1 MALNYLLSPEF
12 QVVNTAGKP
21 ATGGFINVF
30 LHGTHEKYYCAA
42 SFDGVLH
49 PFNIPLD
56 SLGSNVVLADEGR
69 SYDVM
74 IYNRYGSLLMS
85 RYNVHPASG
94 GGMGGITS
102 SDGTI
107 EVAPTE
113 TGVDLS
119 VKGAEPSVLIAVS
132 SARTSDGAFAFTPV
146 KRTGTEITV
155 SPQNRV
161 MLDSGWYHYDIA
173 LTLDWNGTLA
183 NAVNIVT
190 VSTSAG
196 DHEYGID
203 LSYAHSQTVH
213 ISGEFRA
220 TDDATEFSVSIADLP
235 VGTTATVYDLG
246 IHSIKGVGGAGQ
258 FEQKQA
264 DWTQTDVSD
273 PSFIQHKPEVKTVV
287 QGDNIIITEGAN
299 TFTIA
304 ADLSSLSSAVST
316 LQTQMS
322 HWIGEMNTLSG
333 QVSTMQTTMN
343 SLNNRYMSHGNNY
356 DSTSH
361 TLSHVL

>member
-12 QVVNTAGKP
+12 QICTTSGKP
-21 ATGGFINVF
+21 ATNGYIEVFI
-30 LHGTHEKYYCAA
+30 HGTHDKYYCAM
-42 SFDGVLH
+42 DWNGTLH
-49 PFNIPLD
+49 PFRIPLD

-69 SYDVM
+69 SFDVM

-85 RYNVHPASG
+85 RYNVHPSSG
-94 GGMGGITS
+94 GGMGNITS

-107 EVAPTE
+107 EVTPTE

-132 SARTSDGAFAFTPV
+132 DARTSDGAFGFSPV

-155 SPQNRV
+155 SPQNKV

-173 LTLDWNGTLA
+173 LTFDWNGTLA
-183 NAVNIVT
+183 NAVNVVT

-196 DHEYGID
+196 DHEYGVD
-203 LSYAHSQTVH
+203 LSYAHSQTVN
-213 ISGEFRA
+213 ISGEFHA
-220 TDDATEFSVSIADLP
+220 ADDATEFSVSIADLP

-246 IHSIKGVGGAGQ
+246 IHSIKGVGGAGSGQ

-287 QGDNIIITEGAN
+287 QGSNIVISEGAD
-299 TFTIA
+299 TFTIS
-304 ADLSSLSSAVST
+304 ADLSSCATRSQLEALQST
-316 LQTQMS
+316 ISQLQTS
-322 HWIGEMNTLSG
+322 VTDLSR
-333 QVSTMQTTMN
+333 N
-343 SLNNRYMSHGNNY
+343 YNSHGMTY

-361 TLSHVL
+361 TIKHLL

>member
-21 ATGGFINVF
+21 ATNGYIETY
-30 LHGTHEKYYCAA
+30 LHGTHEKYYCAM
-42 SFDGVLH
+42 DWNGTLH
-49 PFNIPLD
+49 PFRIPLD
-56 SLGSNVVLADEGR
+56 SLGSNVVLADDGR

-94 GGMGGITS
+94 GGIGGNITS

-107 EVAPTE
+107 EITPTE

-132 SARTSDGAFAFTPV
+132 AARTSDGAFAFTPI

-155 SPQNRV
+155 SPQDRV

-173 LTLDWNGTLA
+173 ITLDWDGTLA
-183 NAVNIVT
+183 NAVNVVT

-203 LSYAHSQTVH
+203 LSYAHSQTVN
-213 ISGEFRA
+213 ISGEFHA

-246 IHSIKGVGGAGQ
+246 IHSIKGVGGAGSGQ

-273 PSFIQHKPEVKTVV
+273 PSFILHKPEVKTVV
-287 QGDNIIITEGAN
+287 QGDNITITEGAS

-304 ADLSSLSSAVST
+304 ADLSSCATRSQLEALQSTVSQ
-316 LQTQMS
+316 LQSDYTDL
-322 HWIGEMNTLSG
+322 ER
-333 QVSTMQTTMN
+333 
-343 SLNNRYMSHGNNY
+343 RYNAHGMMY

-361 TLSHVL
+361 TLRHGL

>member
-1 MALNYLLSPEF
+1 MLNYLLSPEF

-21 ATGGFINVF
+21 CTGGYLNVF
-30 LHGTHEKYYCAA
+30 IHGTREKYYCAS

-56 SLGSNVVLADEGR
+56 SLGSNVVLADDGR
-69 SYDVM
+69 SYDVY

-94 GGMGGITS
+94 GGMGGNITS

-107 EVAPTE
+107 EVTPTE

-132 SARTSDGAFAFTPV
+132 AARTSDGAFSFTPV

-155 SPQNRV
+155 SPQSRV

-173 LTLDWNGTLA
+173 LNLDWDGTLA
-183 NAVNIVT
+183 NAVNVVT

-203 LSYAHSQTVH
+203 LSYAHSQAVH
-213 ISGEFRA
+213 VSGEFHA

-246 IHSIKGVGGAGQ
+246 IHSIKGVGGAGSGQ

-273 PSFIQHKPEVKTVV
+273 PSFILHKPEVKTVV
-287 QGDNIIITEGAN
+287 QGDNITITEGAS

-304 ADLSSLSSAVST
+304 ADLSSCATRSQLEALQSTVSQ
-316 LQTQMS
+316 LQSDYTDL
-322 HWIGEMNTLSG
+322 ER
-333 QVSTMQTTMN
+333 
-343 SLNNRYMSHGNNY
+343 RYNAHGMTY

-361 TLSHVL
+361 TLRHGL

>member
-12 QVVNTAGKP
+12 QICTTSGKP
-21 ATGGFINVF
+21 ATNGYIEVFI
-30 LHGTHEKYYCAA
+30 HGTHDRYYCAM
-42 SFDGVLH
+42 DWNGTLH
-49 PFNIPLD
+49 PFRIPLD
-56 SLGSNVVLADEGR
+56 SLGSSVVLADDGR
-69 SYDVM
+69 SYDVY

-94 GGMGGITS
+94 GGMGNITS

-107 EVAPTE
+107 EVTPTE

-132 SARTSDGAFAFTPV
+132 AARTSDGAFSFTPI

-155 SPQNRV
+155 SPQSRV

-173 LTLDWNGTLA
+173 LSLDWEGTLA
-183 NAVNIVT
+183 NAVNVVT

-203 LSYAHSQTVH
+203 LSYAHSQAVH
-213 ISGEFRA
+213 VSGEFHA

-246 IHSIKGVGGAGQ
+246 IHSIKGVGGAGSGQ

-264 DWTQTDVSD
+264 DWTQQDVSD
-273 PSFIQHKPEVKTVV
+273 PSYILHKPEVKTVV
-287 QGDNIIITEGAN
+287 EGDNIDITEGAT
-299 TFTIA
+299 TFTIS
-304 ADLSSLSSAVST
+304 ADLSGCATREQLAALQSTVSSLSSTLNT
-316 LQTQMS
+316 LQTS
-322 HWIGEMNTLSG
+322 VTDLSR
-333 QVSTMQTTMN
+333 N
-343 SLNNRYMSHGNNY
+343 YNSHGVVY

-361 TLSHVL
+361 RVQHVL

>member
-12 QVVNTAGKP
+12 QICTTSGKP
-21 ATGGFINVF
+21 ATNGYLEVFI
-30 LHGTHEKYYCAA
+30 HGTHDKYYCAM
-42 SFDGVLH
+42 DWNGTLH
-49 PFNIPLD
+49 PFRIPLD
-56 SLGSNVVLADEGR
+56 SLGSNVVLADDGR
-69 SYDVM
+69 SYDVY

-85 RYNVHPASG
+85 RYNVYPASG
-94 GGMGGITS
+94 GGIGGNITS

-107 EVAPTE
+107 EVTPTE

-132 SARTSDGAFAFTPV
+132 AARTSDGAFAFTPV

-155 SPQNRV
+155 SQQNRV

-173 LTLDWNGTLA
+173 INLDWDGTLA
-183 NAVNIVT
+183 NAVNVVT

-203 LSYAHSQTVH
+203 LSYAHSQAVH
-213 ISGEFRA
+213 VSGEFHA

-246 IHSIKGVGGAGQ
+246 IHSIKGVGGAGSGQ

-273 PSFIQHKPEVKTVV
+273 PSFILHKPEVKTVV
-287 QGDNIIITEGAN
+287 QGDNITITEGAS

-304 ADLSSLSSAVST
+304 ADLSSCATRSQLEALQSTVSQ
-316 LQTQMS
+316 LQSDYTDL
-322 HWIGEMNTLSG
+322 ER
-333 QVSTMQTTMN
+333 
-343 SLNNRYMSHGNNY
+343 RYNAHGMTY

-361 TLSHVL
+361 TLRHGL

>member
-1 MALNYLLSPEF
+1 MLNYLLSPEF

-21 ATGGFINVF
+21 CTGYINVF
-30 LHGTHEKYYCAA
+30 IHGTHEKYYCAS

-56 SLGSNVVLADEGR
+56 SLGSNVVLADDGR
-69 SYDVM
+69 SYDVY

-94 GGMGGITS
+94 GGIGGGNITS

-107 EVAPTE
+107 EVTPTE

-132 SARTSDGAFAFTPV
+132 AARTSDGAFAFTPV

-155 SPQNRV
+155 SPQSKV

-173 LTLDWNGTLA
+173 LNLDWDGTLA
-183 NAVNIVT
+183 NAVNVVT

-203 LSYAHSQTVH
+203 LSYAHSQAVH
-213 ISGEFRA
+213 VSGEFHA
-220 TDDATEFSVSIADLP
+220 VDDATEFSVSIADLP
-235 VGTTATVYDLG
+235 VGATATVYDLG
-246 IHSIKGVGGAGQ
+246 IHSIKGVGGAGSGQ

-264 DWTQTDVSD
+264 DWLQTDVSD
-273 PSFIQHKPEVKTVV
+273 PSFILHKPEVKTVV
-287 QGDNIIITEGAN
+287 QGNNITITEGAS

-304 ADLSSLSSAVST
+304 ADLSSCATRAQLEALQSQINT
-316 LQTQMS
+316 LQASVT
-322 HWIGEMNTLSG
+322 GLTRDYN
-333 QVSTMQTTMN
+333 
-343 SLNNRYMSHGNNY
+343 SHGLAY

-361 TLSHVL
+361 TIKHLL

>member
-12 QVVNTAGKP
+12 QICTSSGKP
-21 ATGGFINVF
+21 ATNGYIETY
-30 LHGTHEKYYCAA
+30 LHGTRDKYYCAA

-49 PFNIPLD
+49 PFRIPLD
-56 SLGSNVVLADEGR
+56 SLGSNVVLADDGR
-69 SYDVM
+69 SYDVY

-94 GGMGGITS
+94 GGIGGGNITS

-107 EVAPTE
+107 EVTPTE

-132 SARTSDGAFAFTPV
+132 AARTSDGAFAFTPV

-155 SPQNRV
+155 SPQSRV

-173 LTLDWNGTLA
+173 LTLDWNGVLA
-183 NAVNIVT
+183 NAVNVVT

-203 LSYAHSQTVH
+203 LSYAHSQAVH
-213 ISGEFRA
+213 ISGEFHA

-246 IHSIKGVGGAGQ
+246 MHSIKGVGGAGSGQ

-287 QGDNIIITEGAN
+287 QGDNITITEGAS

-304 ADLSSLSSAVST
+304 ADLSSCATRSQLEALQSTVSQ
-316 LQTQMS
+316 LRS
-322 HWIGEMNTLSG
+322 DYSDLER
-333 QVSTMQTTMN
+333 
-343 SLNNRYMSHGNNY
+343 RYNAHGMTY

-361 TLSHVL
+361 TLMHGL

>member
-12 QVVNTAGKP
+12 QICTTSGKP
-21 ATGGFINVF
+21 ATNGYIEVFI
-30 LHGTHEKYYCAA
+30 HGTHDKYYCAM
-42 SFDGVLH
+42 DWNGTLH
-49 PFNIPLD
+49 PFRIPLD

-85 RYNVHPASG
+85 RYNVHPSSG
-94 GGMGGITS
+94 GGMGNITS

-107 EVAPTE
+107 EITPTE

-132 SARTSDGAFAFTPV
+132 AARTSDGAFDFSPV

-173 LTLDWNGTLA
+173 LDLDWDGTLA
-183 NAVNIVT
+183 NAVNVVT

-213 ISGEFRA
+213 ISGEFNA

-246 IHSIKGVGGAGQ
+246 IHSIKGVGGAGSGQ

-264 DWTQTDVSD
+264 DWTQTDMSD

-287 QGDNIIITEGAN
+287 QGNNIVISEGAD
-299 TFTIA
+299 TFTIS
-304 ADLSSLSSAVST
+304 ADLSGCATRSQLEALQST
-316 LQTQMS
+316 ISQLQTS
-322 HWIGEMNTLSG
+322 VTDLSR
-333 QVSTMQTTMN
+333 N
-343 SLNNRYMSHGNNY
+343 YNSHGLAY

-361 TLSHVL
+361 TIKHLL

>member
-12 QVVNTAGKP
+12 QICTTSGKP
-21 ATGGFINVF
+21 ATNGYIETFI
-30 LHGTHEKYYCAA
+30 HGTHDKYYCAM
-42 SFDGVLH
+42 DWNGTLH
-49 PFNIPLD
+49 PFRIPLD
-56 SLGSNVVLADEGR
+56 SLGSNVVLADDGR
-69 SYDVM
+69 NYDVM

-94 GGMGGITS
+94 GGIGGNITS

-107 EVAPTE
+107 EITPTA

-132 SARTSDGAFAFTPV
+132 AARTSDGAFAFTPV

-155 SPQNRV
+155 SPQSRV

-183 NAVNIVT
+183 NAINVVT

-203 LSYAHSQTVH
+203 LSYAHSQTVN
-213 ISGEFRA
+213 ISGEFHA

-246 IHSIKGVGGAGQ
+246 IHSIKGVGGAGSGQ

-287 QGDNIIITEGAN
+287 QGDNITITEGAS

-304 ADLSSLSSAVST
+304 ADLSGCATRSQLEALQSTVSQ
-316 LQTQMS
+316 LQSDYTDL
-322 HWIGEMNTLSG
+322 ER
-333 QVSTMQTTMN
+333 
-343 SLNNRYMSHGNNY
+343 RYNAHGMTY

-361 TLSHVL
+361 TLRHGL